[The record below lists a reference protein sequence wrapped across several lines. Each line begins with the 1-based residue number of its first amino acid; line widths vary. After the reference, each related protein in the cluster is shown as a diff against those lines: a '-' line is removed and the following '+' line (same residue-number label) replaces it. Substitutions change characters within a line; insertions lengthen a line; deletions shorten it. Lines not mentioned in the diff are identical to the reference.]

1 MQESHDTHEARTTDN
16 IGTTVPEPVTVTEHS
31 DSTLSSN
38 GYHRRRRGILL
49 VAIIVV
55 VCFIAG
61 LAGARAYQQWQQQS
75 GNVAV
80 TARPTVGSDGNK
92 VVTQNEQDISSVVTK
107 VAPSVV
113 SILTTSQTNSPYYGA
128 TEQDG
133 AGTGIIIG
141 KDGYIIT
148 NKHVIDGAT
157 TVGVVL
163 ADGTAYSNVKVVG
176 TDPLNDVAFLKVAG
190 VSNLPVAELG
200 DSTSIHVGQ
209 SVVAIGN
216 SLGQYQNTVTSGIVS
231 GTGRPV
237 AAQGSAGDVVEN
249 LTDLIQTDAAINPGN
264 SGGPLLNL
272 QGQVIGINTAVAQD
286 AQGIGFS
293 IPIGS
298 TKGLIKEVLAG
309 RGVNRAYIGVNYIA
323 ITADV
328 AKHYDLSVKQ
338 GAYVYKGDGTAIVA
352 GSPAATAGVK
362 DKDVITKI
370 GDISVGDR
378 GSVASLVGEYAPG
391 DTIQLTVLRDG
402 QTVVLKLTLGSY
414 TK

>member
-1 MQESHDTHEARTTDN
+1 
-16 IGTTVPEPVTVTEHS
+16 
-31 DSTLSSN
+31 
-38 GYHRRRRGILL
+38 
-49 VAIIVV
+49 VV
-55 VCFIAG
+55 ICLIAG
-61 LAGARAYQQWQQQS
+61 FAGSRAYEQWRQNNS
-75 GNVAV
+75 TSAV
-80 TARPTVGSDGNK
+80 TPRPAVGNDGNK
-92 VVTQNEQDISSVVTK
+92 IVTQNEQDISSVVSK
-107 VAPSVV
+107 VSPSVV
-113 SILTTSQTNSPYYGA
+113 SVLTTQPSTTPYYGA
-128 TEQDG
+128 SEQDG

-163 ADGTAYSNVKVVG
+163 ADGTSYENVQVVG

-190 VSNLPVAELG
+190 VSNLPAAELG
-200 DSTSIHVGQ
+200 DSTSVRVGQ
-209 SVVAIGN
+209 SVIAIGN
-216 SLGQYQNTVTSGIVS
+216 SLGQYQNTVTSGIIS

-237 AAQGSAGDVVEN
+237 SAQGGANSSTVEN

-272 QGQVIGINTAVAQD
+272 QGQVIGINTAVAQG

-309 RGVNRAYIGVNYIA
+309 NGVNRAYLGVNYIP

-328 AKHYDLSVKQ
+328 AKHYSLSVKQ
-338 GAYVYKGDGTAIVA
+338 GAYVYKGGGSAIVA

-362 DKDVITKI
+362 DKDIITKV
-370 GDISVGDR
+370 GDIAVGDR

-391 DTIQLTVLRDG
+391 DTIELTILRGD
-402 QTVVLKLTLGSY
+402 QTITLKVTLASY
-414 TK
+414 KQ